1 MAQSG
6 KADQTMAHM
15 SSKLDEVLGHVQVI
29 PALQSDIKLFKM
41 DVAVLQLDM
50 AAANATLRQH
60 NTVLGDH
67 TVSITELQGDVAA
80 LKLHVGY

>member
-6 KADQTMAHM
+6 KSEQTMAGM

-29 PALQSDIKLFKM
+29 PSLQSDIKLFKM
-41 DVAVLQLDM
+41 DVAVLQMDM

-60 NTVLGDH
+60 NTILGDH
-67 TVSITELQGDVAA
+67 SVTITQLQGDVAA
-80 LKLHVGY
+80 LKLHTGI

>member
-6 KADQTMAHM
+6 KADQTMAGM

-29 PALQSDIKLFKM
+29 PSLQSDFKLFKM
-41 DVAVLQLDM
+41 DVAVLQMDM

-60 NTVLGDH
+60 NAVLGDH
-67 TVSITELQGDVAA
+67 TITITQLQGDVAA
-80 LKLHVGY
+80 LKLHTGF